1 MTKSIHNQ
9 VHLRTQWTART
20 GVLIALL
27 VVLQWATS
35 GLGQYVTGSCVNAVL
50 AIAALV
56 GGLWSGVTV
65 AVLSPFY
72 AKLFG
77 IGPQLIQ
84 IVPAIA
90 AGNLVFVLVLHFLCK
105 KQKVLGMI
113 CGAAAKFGTLY
124 LLVVKFIVPM
134 LASNL
139 KPQQI
144 VAFSAMFS
152 YPQLITAFIG
162 GSVALAIVPIL
173 KQALKQN

>member
-1 MTKSIHNQ
+1 MSKSNHNQ
-9 VHLRTQWTART
+9 IHHRTLWVTRT

-35 GLGQYVTGSCVNAVL
+35 AMGQYVTGSCVNAVL
-50 AIAALV
+50 AVATLA
-56 GGLWSGVTV
+56 GGLWSGVAV
-65 AVLSPFY
+65 AAQSPFC

-90 AGNLVFVLVLHFLCK
+90 VGNLVFVLVLHFVCR
-105 KQKVLGMI
+105 KQKIVGLI

-124 LLVVKFIVPM
+124 LLVVQFIVPM
-134 LASNL
+134 LAENL

-144 VAFSAMFS
+144 ATFSAMFS
-152 YPQLITAFIG
+152 YPQLITALIG
-162 GSVALAIVPIL
+162 GSVAMAILPVL
-173 KQALKQN
+173 KRALK

>member
-1 MTKSIHNQ
+1 MNKTNQIHQ
-9 VHLRTQWTART
+9 RTLWVTRT

-50 AIAALV
+50 GIASLA

-65 AVLSPFY
+65 ALLSPFC

-90 AGNLVFVLVLHFLCK
+90 VGNLVFVVALHCFCKYQKILGLVLA
-105 KQKVLGMI
+105 
-113 CGAAAKFGTLY
+113 AAAKFATLY

-134 LASNL
+134 LAENL

-144 VAFSAMFS
+144 ATFSAMFS
-152 YPQLITAFIG
+152 WPQLVTALIG
-162 GSVALAIVPIL
+162 GGVALAVLPVL
-173 KQALKQN
+173 KKAVK

>member
-1 MTKSIHNQ
+1 MTKSIHNRA
-9 VHLRTQWTART
+9 HLRTQWTTRT
-20 GVLIALL
+20 GVLVALL

-50 AIAALV
+50 AVSALV
-56 GGLWSGVTV
+56 GGLRSGVAV
-65 AVLSPFY
+65 ALLSPFC

-90 AGNLVFVLVLHFLCK
+90 AGNLAFVLVLHFLCK
-105 KQKVLGMI
+105 KQKVLGLI
-113 CGAAAKFGTLY
+113 CGAVAKFATLY

-134 LASNL
+134 LAANL

-144 VAFSAMFS
+144 ATFSAMFS
-152 YPQLITAFIG
+152 YPQLITALIG
-162 GSVALAIVPIL
+162 GSVALAIVPVL
-173 KQALKQN
+173 KKAVK